1 MNEQIKDK
9 IRSIYEK
16 EIETVLRVYDIFK
29 DFYGEDNVD
38 LQNKNFSSIEIKI
51 ENQNILDFKPS
62 FFYKDEITKSDC
74 FSNEKKEELYNLIEE
89 AKDGE
94 KRVTVGSLIEDEEV
108 FLFFVKYL
116 IENVVYNSIFNI
128 FIYFGDVRVT
138 NEFDKY
144 IDISGLWAEVR
155 IFSDGKFAGFGL
167 NRSKYD
173 ITQFRSGYMHSHVS
187 RIPTHNF
194 EAFQEVCTG
203 NGPINN
209 TISTLRNNFNES
221 MWQLFCLE
229 LNLFTKVESIAGV
242 PYHRLENVG
251 NSGVRENIAS
261 EYTMHNPTYLSISP
275 TTLVNIDSD
284 TSLTYLEEFCI
295 YLFKK
300 NVLSFSFAKGSYSLG
315 LSFKDALLLITDVF
329 IEWYNKILLDY
340 SKVNISNRIEVD
352 MLFVEVFF
360 QNNKL
365 YLINNGES
373 NTEQSD
379 REYCLQFVGNK
390 ICTFKGK
397 DILLEIEGVIEV
409 SQENRIKIINPK
421 IVENIIAAIL
431 LMLNNQ
437 YGKEENRGE
446 KDTTKIRTQTRYI

>member
-29 DFYGEDNVD
+29 DFYGEDKVD
-38 LQNKNFSSIEIKI
+38 LQNDDFSSIEIKI
-51 ENQNILDFKPS
+51 ECQNIFNWKSS

-74 FSNEKKEELYNLIEE
+74 FSNEKKEELYNLIDE
-89 AKDGE
+89 AKNGE

-116 IENVVYNSIFNI
+116 IEYVVCNSIFNI
-128 FIYFGDVRVT
+128 LIYFGDVRVT

-144 IDISGLWAEVR
+144 IDISGLWVKVD
-155 IFSDGKFAGFGL
+155 IYSNGKFAKFKL

-187 RIPTHNF
+187 SIPTYNF
-194 EAFQEVCTG
+194 EEFQVVCTG

-229 LNLFTKVESIAGV
+229 LNLFTKVESIGGI

-251 NSGVRENIAS
+251 NVGVRENIAS
-261 EYTMHNPTYLSISP
+261 EYTMNNLTYLSISP
-275 TTLVNIDSD
+275 TTLDDIDVD
-284 TSLTYLEEFCI
+284 TSHTYLEEFCI

-340 SKVNISNRIEVD
+340 SKIDISGRINVKE
-352 MLFVEVFF
+352 LFVEVFF

-365 YLINNGES
+365 YLINS
-373 NTEQSD
+373 RSANTEQSD
-379 REYCLQFVGNK
+379 REYCLQYVGSK

-397 DILLEIEGVIEV
+397 NILLEIEGATEV
-409 SQENRIKIINPK
+409 PQENRIKIINPK

-437 YGKEENRGE
+437 YGKDNGEESS
-446 KDTTKIRTQTRYI
+446 TQIRTQRRYI

>member
-38 LQNKNFSSIEIKI
+38 LQNNDFSSIEIKI
-51 ENQNILDFKPS
+51 ENQIIFDFRPS

-74 FSNEKKEELYNLIEE
+74 FSNEKKEELYNLIDE

-116 IENVVYNSIFNI
+116 IEDVVCNSIFNI
-128 FIYFGDVRVT
+128 LIYFGDVRVT

-144 IDISGLWAEVR
+144 IDISGLWAKVC
-155 IFSDGKFAGFGL
+155 IYSNGKFARFGL

-173 ITQFRSGYMHSHVS
+173 ITQFRSGYMHSHVGG
-187 RIPTHNF
+187 IPTSNF
-194 EAFQEVCTG
+194 EEFQGVCTG
-203 NGPINN
+203 SGPINN
-209 TISTLRNNFNES
+209 TIFTLRNNFNEN

-229 LNLFTKVESIAGV
+229 LNLFTKVESIGGI

-251 NSGVRENIAS
+251 NVGVRENIAS

-275 TTLVNIDSD
+275 TTLYNIDAENSH
-284 TSLTYLEEFCI
+284 TYLEEFCI
-295 YLFKK
+295 YLFRK
-300 NVLSFSFAKGSYSLG
+300 NLFSFSFAKGSYSLG
-315 LSFKDALLLITDVF
+315 LSFKDALLLVTDVF
-329 IEWYNKILLDY
+329 IEWYNKVLLDY
-340 SKVNISNRIEVD
+340 SKIDISSRINVKE
-352 MLFVEVFF
+352 LFVEVFF

-379 REYCLQFVGNK
+379 REYCLQYVGNK

-397 DILLEIEGVIEV
+397 DILLEIEGATEV
-409 SQENRIKIINPK
+409 PQENRIKIINPK

-446 KDTTKIRTQTRYI
+446 EDTTKIRTQTRYI

>member
-1 MNEQIKDK
+1 MKEQIKDK
-9 IRSIYEK
+9 IKSIYAK
-16 EIETVLRVYDIFK
+16 ETETILRVYDVFK
-29 DFYGEDNVD
+29 DFYGEDKVD
-38 LQNKNFSSIEIKI
+38 LQSDTLSSIEVKI
-51 ENQNILDFKPS
+51 ENQNILYCKSS

-74 FSNEKKEELYNLIEE
+74 FSTKKKEELYNLIDE
-89 AKDGE
+89 ARNRDKM
-94 KRVTVGSLIEDEEV
+94 VTVASLIEDEEV
-108 FLFFVKYL
+108 FLFFLKYL
-116 IENVVYNSIFNI
+116 IEDAVLNSIFKI
-128 FIYFGDVRVT
+128 LIYFGDVRVT

-144 IDISGLWAEVR
+144 IDISGLWARVS
-155 IFSDGKFAGFGL
+155 IDSDGRFSGFGF

-187 RIPTHNF
+187 SIPTYNF
-194 EAFQEVCTG
+194 EDFQGVCIG
-203 NGPINN
+203 SGPINN
-209 TISTLRNNFNES
+209 TLNTLRNSFDES
-221 MWQLFCLE
+221 IWQLFCLE
-229 LNLFTKVESIAGV
+229 LDLITKVESINGV

-251 NSGVRENIAS
+251 NRGVRENIAS

-275 TTLVNIDSD
+275 TTLDNIDPD

-329 IEWYNKILLDY
+329 IEWYNKVLLDY
-340 SKVNISNRIEVD
+340 SKVNISDKINVKE
-352 MLFVEVFF
+352 LFVEVFF

-365 YLINNGES
+365 YLINNRAS

-379 REYCLQFVGNK
+379 REYCLQYVGNK

-397 DILLEIEGVIEV
+397 DILLEIEGAIEV
-409 SQENRIKIINPK
+409 PQENRIKVINPK

-431 LMLNNQ
+431 LILNNQ
-437 YGKEENRGE
+437 YGKKENRGE